1 MRRRIM
7 IALLALALA
16 VPAALI
22 GAFTVAVARTPLP
35 EVRLPE
41 ATVIFDASGNI
52 VARLFTQNR
61 QTIPLSDMPQYLLD
75 AIVAVE
81 DHHFYH
87 HWGLDPRGIARAM
100 VRNLSA
106 GEIVEGGS
114 TITQQLAK
122 NLYLSHDRT
131 LHRKLR
137 EAILAAKLERKYSK
151 NEILALYWNSIYLG
165 AGTYGVEAA
174 AQSYFGKHAR
184 DLTLAEAALL
194 AGLPRAPENY
204 SPLKN
209 REAARK
215 RRNLVLDKMAEHGF
229 ITRAQAEAAK
239 QEPVRL
245 ANAPDTPDAPD
256 SPVSPSGQG
265 ALNTPGAD
273 DPTAPAFPAPR
284 QKSRRRP
291 LSAAASASSATPRS

>member
-1 MRRRIM
+1 MRRRIVT
-7 IALLALALA
+7 ALLALALA
-16 VPAALI
+16 VPAVLG
-22 GAFTVAVARTPLP
+22 GAFAVAVGRTPLP

-41 ATVIFDASGNI
+41 ATLIYDASGNVI
-52 VARLFTQNR
+52 ARLFVQNR

-81 DHHFYH
+81 DHHFYR
-87 HWGLDPRGIARAM
+87 HWGLDPRGIARALI
-100 VRNLSA
+100 RNLSA

-122 NLYLSHDRT
+122 NLFLSHERT

-151 NEILALYWNSIYLG
+151 DEILAMYWNSIYLG
-165 AGTYGVEAA
+165 TGAYGVEAA
-174 AQSYFGKHAR
+174 AQTYFGKHAR

-209 REAARK
+209 MEAAIQ
-215 RRNLVLDKMAEHGF
+215 RRNLVLEKMAQHGF

-239 QEPVRL
+239 REPVRL
-245 ANAPDTPDAPD
+245 ASAPEAREADTPAAPE
-256 SPVSPSGQG
+256 
-265 ALNTPGAD
+265 
-273 DPTAPAFPAPR
+273 
-284 QKSRRRP
+284 
-291 LSAAASASSATPRS
+291 AS